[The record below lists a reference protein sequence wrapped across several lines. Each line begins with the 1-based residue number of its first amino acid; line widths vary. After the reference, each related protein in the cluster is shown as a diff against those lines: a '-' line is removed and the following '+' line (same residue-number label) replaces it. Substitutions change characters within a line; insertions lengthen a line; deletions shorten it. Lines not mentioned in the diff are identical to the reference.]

1 MTATLHP
8 ARDTLACPDCDLQ
21 QSVPPLLPGG
31 SARCARCRVTIARN
45 PVDPINRPLALSVAA
60 AVVFL
65 IANTA
70 PLMGL
75 SAVGREA
82 STTILGGAK
91 EMWARGSEI
100 TAVIVAFCA
109 IVAPGAYIAFLLAVL
124 LGAKRTPA
132 PRWVGRLLR
141 WAAVVL
147 PWSMTEVMLLGIL
160 VALIKI
166 AHLATVIPGMGLFAV
181 GMLVVLLAITSSIFE
196 PRAIWNRV
204 VWADGSLPPDLRPRR
219 SGRADGVSAASW
231 VSAHPGLA
239 SCSACGLLSRPAGP
253 DQLGECPRCGAV
265 LSARQHFSLQTTWA
279 LVIAAAVLFV
289 PANAFPVLVT
299 TTFGTTESSTIL
311 GGVVLL
317 YQSGSWV
324 LALIV
329 LVASVVVPLG
339 KLAALG
345 YLMITVQRGS
355 LKSNHD
361 RTRLYR
367 LVEIIGRWSMLDVFV
382 VAFIVALV
390 QLDPLMSV
398 APGIGVMYFMIV
410 VVLTMIAAHAFD
422 PRLIWNPGA
431 TPRSFNG

>member
-1 MTATLHP
+1 MTALN
-8 ARDTLACPDCDLQ
+8 ASALDTIACPDCDLQ

-45 PVDPINRPLALSVAA
+45 PVDPIGRPLALSVAA

-65 IANTA
+65 IANTT

-75 SAVGREA
+75 SAVGPRGFDDDHRRRA
-82 STTILGGAK
+82 RDVDARQRDHGGDRRVLR
-91 EMWARGSEI
+91 RG
-100 TAVIVAFCA
+100 CA
-109 IVAPGAYIAFLLAVL
+109 GGVHRVHAGVL

-166 AHLATVIPGMGLFAV
+166 AHLATVIPGIGLFAV
-181 GMLVVLLAITSSIFE
+181 GLLVVLLAVTSSIFE
-196 PRAIWNRV
+196 PRAIWERV
-204 VWADGSLPPDLRPRR
+204 VWANGMLPPALRPRR
-219 SGRADGVSAASW
+219 GEPHRKPEASW

-239 SCSACGLLSRPAGP
+239 SCTTCGLLSRPAAP
-253 DQLGECPRCGAV
+253 DQLGECPRCGAR
-265 LSARQHFSLQTTWA
+265 LSARHHFSLQTTWA

-311 GGVVLL
+311 GGVVFL
-317 YQSGSWV
+317 YKEGSWV

-329 LVASVVVPLG
+329 LVASVVVPIG
-339 KLAALG
+339 KLAALM
-345 YLMITVQRGS
+345 YLMVTVQRGS

-367 LVEIIGRWSMLDVFV
+367 LVEVIGRWSMLDVFV

-398 APGIGVMYFMIV
+398 APGIGVMYFMAV

-431 TPRSFNG
+431 SPRSTNG